1 MPVTM
6 RTKSPVV
13 TRIGVDMYFRMLT
26 VPIQNPERKE
36 LTIPQVWKLLD
47 AAKWMRDNNKPR
59 IDGESHDDY
68 IARLQKIISDRCD
81 ATDRMFEQNE
91 IRVVS

>member
-1 MPVTM
+1 MN
-6 RTKSPVV
+6 
-13 TRIGVDMYFRMLT
+13 FEMLT

-47 AAKWMRDNNKPR
+47 AAKWMRDNNIPR
-59 IDGESHDDY
+59 IDGEPHDVY

-91 IRVVS
+91 SRAA